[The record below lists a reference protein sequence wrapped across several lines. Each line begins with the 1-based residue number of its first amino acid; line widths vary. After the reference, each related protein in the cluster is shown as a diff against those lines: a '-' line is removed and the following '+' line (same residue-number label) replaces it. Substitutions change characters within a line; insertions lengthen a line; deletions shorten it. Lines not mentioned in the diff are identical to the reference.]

1 MQRVNLNSQAFYAS
15 QYVKT
20 DSVAP
25 VADRL
30 LLLPE
35 PRPIDDILREQ
46 LEHSKKPLKKSEP
59 ESYNIGAVVGWCNKH
74 DINIPNILAW
84 RWLDGILGEINGL
97 PSSRGRAM
105 VTDGV
110 IVLIETA
117 DGIYRGHMGFFKP
130 DDDGPCFFAKISKN
144 KKSKVSKPAK
154 APAVDISEFI

>member
-1 MQRVNLNSQAFYAS
+1 MPHVNLNSQAFYAA

-46 LEHSKKPLKKSEP
+46 LDHSKKPLKESEP
-59 ESYNIGAVVGWCNKH
+59 ESYNISAVVGWCNKH

-110 IVLIETA
+110 IVFIETA
-117 DGIYRGHMGFFKP
+117 DGIYRGHMGFFKA
-130 DDDGPCFFAKISKN
+130 DGNEPGIVAKICKT
-144 KKSKVSKPAK
+144 KKSSVSKPAK